1 MLNSALFRTVTETP
15 TLANSEI
22 VMDGPLWHPQIS
34 PHQKSKPRRH
44 KKRHSLSFFPTE
56 IILQIMSHLTTSA
69 HLSLRLASR
78 RFYELSSEVPL
89 ITQLWFSPYLEDRK
103 TFMGVCDHPCLNKYV
118 TALTYDITRF
128 SEFSFEQLRE
138 FWPRP
143 WRYNAA
149 PYTRHRKG
157 EDWLE
162 NHPGLWQYLEV
173 VKEAKSSAFDEGRA
187 LTEGLRKLPLVK
199 TVRLAFA
206 FQRGW
211 LVTREEHISPLRMY
225 SDIEWVT
232 RQKHPWDATINEEQ
246 MGRLLDAIT
255 KSGAYI
261 EELDLW
267 QDYITIPLSVFKFE
281 KRFDELSVIFSRLT
295 RLTIRISKSSLENQ
309 KDVAA
314 FRKLVALAKNLRQ
327 FHLCINPYVSEDY
340 LQELVD
346 YSTLA
351 RMRKIQCIGQPTLLS
366 TGRSSIS
373 WYDPVHPGTV
383 QIFEHPDLFPA
394 TAIGTQFR
402 NVGGLNFEIR

>member
-1 MLNSALFRTVTETP
+1 
-15 TLANSEI
+15 
-22 VMDGPLWHPQIS
+22 MDGRSTRLQIS
-34 PHQKSKPRRH
+34 SQRVSKSRRH
-44 KKRHSLSFFPTE
+44 KKKLSLNLFPTE
-56 IILQIMSHLTTSA
+56 IILQIMFHLSTSA

-78 RFYELSSEVPL
+78 RFYELSSKVPL

-128 SEFSFEQLRE
+128 SKFSFEELRE

-143 WRYNAA
+143 WKYQAA
-149 PYTRHRKG
+149 PYTRHRRG

-187 LTEGLRKLPLVK
+187 LTEGLRKLPMVK

-211 LVTREEHISPLRMY
+211 LVTREERISPLRMY

-232 RQKHPWDATINEEQ
+232 RQKHPWDAMVNGEQ

-255 KSGAYI
+255 KSGAHI

-267 QDYITIPLSVFKFE
+267 QDYITVPLSAFKFKE
-281 KRFDELSVIFSRLT
+281 RFDELSVIFSRLT
-295 RLTIRISKSSLENQ
+295 RLTIRISKSSLEKQ

-327 FHLCINPYVSEDY
+327 FHLCINPYVSEDN

-351 RMRKIQCIGQPTLLS
+351 RMRKIQCIGRPTLLS
-366 TGRSSIS
+366 TGRSPID
-373 WYDPVHPGTV
+373 WYDPAHPGTV

-394 TAIGTQFR
+394 TTTETHFR
-402 NVGGLNFEIR
+402 NIGGLRFEIR